1 MCHPLCIDNFK
12 QNDSLYLM
20 KKFLTKVF
28 LTLCIYLQSSV
39 FKEVDYILLC
49 YLVKLLWGIVEVVLN
64 CDYAH
69 KSVLKT
75 LQVPVILNV
84 LVSDIHIYRILNKLL
99 YHAEDIF
106 MEIFSVKHL
115 LSLLIDYLTL
125 CVHNVVV
132 VKDVLSDVEVS
143 ALYLLL

>member
-1 MCHPLCIDNFK
+1 ME
-12 QNDSLYLM
+12 
-20 KKFLTKVF
+20 KFLTQVF
-28 LTLCIYLQSSV
+28 LTLCVYLQSSV

-99 YHAEDIF
+99 YHAENVV

-115 LSLLIDYLTL
+115 RSLLIDYLTL

>member
-1 MCHPLCIDNFK
+1 MSHPLCIDNFK
-12 QNDSLYLM
+12 QNDSFYLM

-28 LTLCIYLQSSV
+28 LTLCVYLQSSV
-39 FKEVDYILLC
+39 FKEVNDILLC

-69 KSVLKT
+69 KSVLKA

-84 LVSDIHIYRILNKLL
+84 LVSDIHIYRILNELL
-99 YHAEDIF
+99 YHAENVV
-106 MEIFSVKHL
+106 MEILSVKHL

>member
-20 KKFLTKVF
+20 KKLLTKVF
-28 LTLCIYLQSSV
+28 LTLCVYLQSSV
-39 FKEVDYILLC
+39 FKEVNDILLC

-84 LVSDIHIYRILNKLL
+84 LVSYIHIYRILNKLL

-106 MEIFSVKHL
+106 MEILSVKHL